1 MNPPPPSP
9 SPESA
14 GLALD
19 LQSFRRL
26 CEEVLDLMTRES
38 QALVDQN
45 YQPGEFDPQRKSLL
59 PKLESA
65 LVKLGDRRKCRR
77 PAVQP
82 EEIKTLFQAIENLL
96 MKILQ
101 LDHENQQA
109 LLRRG
114 LVPARN
120 LPAVAVQQPHCVV
133 DLYRRYSLIRG
144 DGAGL

>member
-1 MNPPPPSP
+1 MPQPTPP
-9 SPESA
+9 EEA

-19 LQSFRRL
+19 LQSFRVL
-26 CEEVLDLMTRES
+26 CEEVLDLVTRES

-45 YQPGEFDPQRKSLL
+45 YQPGEFDQPRKSLL

-96 MKILQ
+96 IKTLQ

-114 LVPARN
+114 LVPARH
-120 LPAVAVQQPHCVV
+120 LPAVAVQPPHCVV

-144 DGAGL
+144 AGPVLKAG

>member
-1 MNPPPPSP
+1 
-9 SPESA
+9 
-14 GLALD
+14 
-19 LQSFRRL
+19 
-26 CEEVLDLMTRES
+26 MTRES

-101 LDHENQQA
+101 FDHENQQA

>member
-65 LVKLGDRRKCRR
+65 LVKLGDRRK
-77 PAVQP
+77 
-82 EEIKTLFQAIENLL
+82 
-96 MKILQ
+96 
-101 LDHENQQA
+101 
-109 LLRRG
+109 
-114 LVPARN
+114 
-120 LPAVAVQQPHCVV
+120 
-133 DLYRRYSLIRG
+133 
-144 DGAGL
+144 